1 MKIEYEDLQ
10 LTITLT
16 YSQLAKCTYNIR
28 ISVSILLSLCR
39 LLSAMVTFVLHRF
52 FFLIFSTFAYL
63 VPVILATVFTDPAQ
77 LVKKEYDFVVVGG
90 GTAGNVLANRLTNG
104 TNFTVLVIEA
114 GITSVYTQ

>member
-1 MKIEYEDLQ
+1 
-10 LTITLT
+10 
-16 YSQLAKCTYNIR
+16 
-28 ISVSILLSLCR
+28 
-39 LLSAMVTFVLHRF
+39 MVTLVVHRF
-52 FFLIFSTFAYL
+52 LFLILPTFAYL

-104 TNFTVLVIEA
+104 TNYTVLVIEA